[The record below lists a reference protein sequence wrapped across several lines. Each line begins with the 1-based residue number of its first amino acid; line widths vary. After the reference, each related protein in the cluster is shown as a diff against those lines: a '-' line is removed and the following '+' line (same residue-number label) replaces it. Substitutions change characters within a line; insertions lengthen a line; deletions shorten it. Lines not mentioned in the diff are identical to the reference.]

1 MNKHWKKHSTYLVEY
16 PINDLEVEVAKFRNY
31 LLQRRI
37 PIEDSE
43 LNKMAQQVEAEITTK
58 MLQETEMTELS
69 QELLEEASENVGVLN
84 LHL

>member
-1 MNKHWKKHSTYLVEY
+1 M
-16 PINDLEVEVAKFRNY
+16 AKFRNY

-43 LNKMAQQVEAEITTK
+43 LNKMAQQFEAEITTK

>member
-1 MNKHWKKHSTYLVEY
+1 M
-16 PINDLEVEVAKFRNY
+16 AKFRNY

-69 QELLEEASENVGVLN
+69 QELLEEASENVGILN

>member
-1 MNKHWKKHSTYLVEY
+1 M
-16 PINDLEVEVAKFRNY
+16 AKFRNY

>member
-1 MNKHWKKHSTYLVEY
+1 
-16 PINDLEVEVAKFRNY
+16 
-31 LLQRRI
+31 
-37 PIEDSE
+37 
-43 LNKMAQQVEAEITTK
+43 MAQQVEAEITTK